1 MLSFIWLY
9 GYLHPSY
16 VHFVDLEIFDAKE
29 ELNGRIWSLEVL
41 LMKIEEMSF
50 GGWIIKS

>member
-1 MLSFIWLY
+1 MYIELYLRY

-29 ELNGRIWSLEVL
+29 ELNGGIWSLEVL
-41 LMKIEEMSF
+41 LMKIEGMSF
-50 GGWIIKS
+50 GG